1 MGVAPMASTT
11 FTDGDKVVVSLVF
24 DEIVNSADNVSIT
37 TMLSGSAFTIV
48 GGLGTNVLYFE
59 GTVTNNGCSTPTT
72 GDIIINNSANIKDMC
87 N

>member
-1 MGVAPMASTT
+1 MASTT
-11 FTDGDKVVVSLVF
+11 FTNGDKVIVSLVF
-24 DEIVNSADNVSIT
+24 DEIVNSADNISLN
-37 TMLSGSAFTIV
+37 TMLSGSAFTFA

-72 GDIIINNSANIKDMC
+72 TDIIINNSANIKDMC